1 MKIVDKKG
9 NEQNIKKM
17 RELTPFEKRVLD
29 ILYEDYYEG
38 YNDIDIVER
47 DYQIMILLIVM
58 TLLVQMK
65 KEEKII
71 LEINRFF
78 LLNLNLIFVSLVFP
92 VLQ

>member
-1 MKIVDKKG
+1 
-9 NEQNIKKM
+9 M

-58 TLLVQMK
+58 TLLV
-65 KEEKII
+65 
-71 LEINRFF
+71 
-78 LLNLNLIFVSLVFP
+78 
-92 VLQ
+92 